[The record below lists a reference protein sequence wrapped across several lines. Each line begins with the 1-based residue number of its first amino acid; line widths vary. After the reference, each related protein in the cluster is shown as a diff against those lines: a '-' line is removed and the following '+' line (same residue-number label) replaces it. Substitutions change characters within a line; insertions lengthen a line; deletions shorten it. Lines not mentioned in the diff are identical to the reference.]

1 MSRFIEVFIDSAILW
16 ITAYYVGK
24 QLLKPNS
31 DVKIISIII
40 NILIFSTLLG
50 FINIINSEILHGI
63 IKILTVYMLQCLYF
77 KFTFK
82 ENFSKSMIIAL
93 IWYLSL
99 CLSEVIIAIIL
110 SIILGIINQ
119 SLEFLK
125 NTIFINTLIAVI
137 EMFIVSMNKNIL
149 KSFLKNATINRKLN
163 IIIIIVILIALSL
176 LIFKI
181 PISNWKLDPEFIVT
195 MVILLCFCIIGI
207 VIIKQNS
214 DIQKTY
220 YMYQQLAEYSNIT
233 NKVLEEY
240 RMVNHEHK
248 NQLSIIRQMTKKE
261 NKKLIEY
268 LDNLLEKKNSIKY
281 KWVTDLNNIP
291 LNGLRG
297 LINYKLLEMEEN
309 NINITVSISKDISKV
324 KLEKLST
331 KQKDNLYSVVGVY
344 LDNAIQAALESKNKE
359 VSLEIYKIKKDIIL
373 VLGNTYTGE
382 INIDKLDEYGYTTKG
397 KNHGVGLHIVERIM
411 NEERLLSQNRRIIDN
426 YYMQELI
433 IHTNEIK
440 TNKVKK

>member
-1 MSRFIEVFIDSAILW
+1 M
-16 ITAYYVGK
+16 
-24 QLLKPNS
+24 
-31 DVKIISIII
+31 
-40 NILIFSTLLG
+40 
-50 FINIINSEILHGI
+50 
-63 IKILTVYMLQCLYF
+63 
-77 KFTFK
+77 
-82 ENFSKSMIIAL
+82 
-93 IWYLSL
+93 
-99 CLSEVIIAIIL
+99 
-110 SIILGIINQ
+110 
-119 SLEFLK
+119 
-125 NTIFINTLIAVI
+125 
-137 EMFIVSMNKNIL
+137 
-149 KSFLKNATINRKLN
+149 
-163 IIIIIVILIALSL
+163 
-176 LIFKI
+176 
-181 PISNWKLDPEFIVT
+181 
-195 MVILLCFCIIGI
+195 FCIIGI